1 MVGTIELDAHVED
14 AMLQVRINNTRPI
27 DLIDYAQ
34 SMLNLGN
41 EYSSFINKTDIHL
54 SSDDIKLYVKEI
66 RTGSII
72 TELVAIAPT
81 LMPFMEHSNTVLDF
95 ANHIKVSFDYLLGKG
110 SKPQDLDKDGL
121 KRISKFVEPIAN
133 DNGSV
138 MQIDASN
145 NKGEIHIHLNS
156 EGANAIQNRAH
167 KELEKMKEPVIGL
180 HKQVVLYWS
189 QARNDN
195 KKGDKAVIESISDRE
210 VKVIYDT
217 EELKYRMIHE
227 QPHIFDTAYV
237 VDVYVETIRDKP
249 VVYKIVAFHDTVE
262 IPD

>member
-1 MVGTIELDAHVED
+1 MGTINLDTNIENT
-14 AMLQVRINNTRPI
+14 MLQIRINNTQPI

-41 EYSSFINKTDIHL
+41 EYSDFINKTDIHV
-54 SSDDIKLYVKEI
+54 SSEDIKLYVKEI

-72 TELVAIAPT
+72 TELVAIAPS
-81 LMPFMEHSNTVLDF
+81 LFPFMEHSNTVLDF
-95 ANHIKVSFDYLLGKG
+95 ANHLKVTFNYLLGKG
-110 SKPQDLDKDGL
+110 EKPIELDKDCL

-133 DNGSV
+133 DSGSV
-138 MQIDASN
+138 LQVDASN

-156 EGANAIQNRAH
+156 EKANAIQNRVH

-180 HKQVVLYWS
+180 HRQVVLYWS

-195 KKGDKAVIESISDRE
+195 KQGDKAVIESISNKE
-210 VKVIYDT
+210 VKVIYGT
-217 EELKYRMIHE
+217 EELKHKMIHE

-237 VDVYVETIRDKP
+237 VDVYVETIKDKP
-249 VVYKIVAFHDTVE
+249 VLYKITAFHDTIDLTE
-262 IPD
+262 